1 METEKNIKPYNTV
14 DFKSGFRAQLDSYN
28 KPVLDKVDTTMW
40 YDLLGA
46 EIHSYGDW
54 EYVKG
59 TLDIYKR
66 DCLKSPE
73 KAAEYLITLAHK
85 AIIYRNVEPEL
96 SENYSKEHNEMQFKI
111 FEDFDTLGKESMFGL
126 DGFIKFFEMCN

>member
-1 METEKNIKPYNTV
+1 MKKEKNIRPYKTV

-28 KPVLDKVDTTMW
+28 KPVLNEVGTTMW
-40 YDLLGA
+40 YDLLNA

-54 EYVKG
+54 KYIKG
-59 TLDIYKR
+59 TLNDYKR

-85 AIIYRNVEPEL
+85 AMIYRNVEPEL
-96 SENYSKEHNEMQFKI
+96 SDNYSKEHNEIQSQI
-111 FEDFDTLGKESMFGL
+111 IEDFDTNGKENMFGM
-126 DGFIKFFEMCN
+126 DGFMKFYEMCN